1 MVKMKE
7 LANRLKEL
15 EDQLVICIKCGM
27 CQSVCP
33 LFDRTRR
40 EADVARGKLAL
51 LDGLGKNLFTNPDG
65 VNERLNRC
73 LLCGSCAANCPSGV
87 NVVEIFIKARAIL
100 AEFKGLSP
108 AKKLIFQKMLSNPET
123 FDKLT
128 EWAGKFQNIF
138 TKKDKNAQGTSCAR
152 VVSPLF
158 GDRHFL
164 PMSDKPFHSS
174 KPYTK
179 NSSNISEESTSKTT
193 SIPSFTTSSIINT
206 NAGKSG
212 LKVAFFTG
220 CIIDKIFPHI
230 GQDVIDVFEFHG
242 VGLYIPTGQGCC
254 GIPALASGDMK
265 SFEKLVEYHI
275 KLFNEE
281 KFDYLVTACATC
293 TSTIKKLWSSIYK
306 GNASRTREKIKELSH
321 KTLDINQFLVNKV
334 RLLSNDASFEDNAI
348 VKNNAVFKDN
358 GKSKSIETVTY
369 HDPCHLKK
377 SLGVFKEPRILI
389 KASGNKL
396 VEMEGCDKCCGMG
409 GSFNLYHYDIS
420 SEIGQIKSKNIADTN
435 CSTVATG
442 CPACMVQISDM
453 LAKNNLDIKV
463 CHPIELYAK
472 TLRNKQL
479 S

>member
-1 MVKMKE
+1 MAGMKE

-15 EDQLVICIKCGM
+15 EEQLVVCIRCGM

-33 LFDRTRR
+33 LFDRTRK

-51 LDGLGKNLFTNPDG
+51 LDGLGKNLFTDPDG
-65 VNERLNRC
+65 VNTRLNRC

-123 FDKLT
+123 FDQLT
-128 EWAGKFQNIF
+128 KWAGKFQNIF

-164 PMSDKPFHSS
+164 PMSDTPFRSS
-174 KPYTK
+174 SPL
-179 NSSNISEESTSKTT
+179 
-193 SIPSFTTSSIINT
+193 INT
-206 NAGKSG
+206 PAGKSG
-212 LKVAFFTG
+212 VKAAFFTG
-220 CIIDKIFPHI
+220 CIIDKLFPRI
-230 GQDVIDVFEFHG
+230 GQDVVDIFEFHG
-242 VGLYIPTGQGCC
+242 VGTYIPKGQGCC

-275 KLFNEE
+275 ELFSQEH
-281 KFDYLVTACATC
+281 FDYLVTACATC

-306 GNASRTREKIKELSH
+306 GSGSKIRERVKELSS

-334 RLLSNDASFEDNAI
+334 NISLSQAEDNAESGDI
-348 VKNNAVFKDN
+348 
-358 GKSKSIETVTY
+358 VTY

-377 SLGVFKEPRILI
+377 SLGVFKEPRLLI
-389 KASGNKL
+389 KASGGTL
-396 VEMEGCDKCCGMG
+396 VEMEGSDKCCGMG
-409 GSFNLYHYDIS
+409 GSFNLYHYELS

-453 LAKNNLDIKV
+453 LAKKNLNIKV

-472 TLRNKQL
+472 AIRK
-479 S
+479 